1 MGNDRLADA
10 ARRLAKALPPGDLD
24 NTLSRITQAAVEVL
38 PQVAYASITI
48 KHADGTLGTAAPT
61 DDLLLGLDAAQYEF
75 REGPCYEAAVE
86 SVHVTSPNLAA
97 DLRFPRYAAV
107 AVRAGIRA
115 QAGLRLFDA
124 PKSDGALNLYATQVG
139 AFEDLGTLGDL
150 FAHQSAMALG
160 YAHEIQNL
168 QEALRTRTT
177 IGTAVGIVM
186 ERYQLNDQRAFAF
199 LTRLSQTRNV
209 KLRQVAEEISAAGP
223 SVLGK
228 DDSSSE

>member
-24 NTLSRITQAAVEVL
+24 DTLSRITQAAVEVL

-228 DDSSSE
+228 NDSSSE